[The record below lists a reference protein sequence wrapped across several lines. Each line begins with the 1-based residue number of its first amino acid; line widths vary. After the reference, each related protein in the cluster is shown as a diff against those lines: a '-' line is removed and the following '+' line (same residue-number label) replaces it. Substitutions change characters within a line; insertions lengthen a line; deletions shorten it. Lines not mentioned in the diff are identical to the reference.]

1 VLIFHPIGGPDLA
14 PVPKKEEI
22 PMALKICWLNDLTKA
37 KDHARQTKKPILLDF
52 FNPQ

>member
-1 VLIFHPIGGPDLA
+1 
-14 PVPKKEEI
+14 
-22 PMALKICWLNDLTKA
+22 MALKICWLNDLAKA

>member
-1 VLIFHPIGGPDLA
+1 MFFLIYGPDSA
-14 PVPKKEEI
+14 PFPKKEEI
-22 PMALKICWLNDLTKA
+22 PMALKICWLDDLAKG

>member
-1 VLIFHPIGGPDLA
+1 MLIIYPAVGPDLA
-14 PVPKKEEI
+14 PVPQKEEI
-22 PMALKICWLNDLTKA
+22 PMALKICWLDDLAKA